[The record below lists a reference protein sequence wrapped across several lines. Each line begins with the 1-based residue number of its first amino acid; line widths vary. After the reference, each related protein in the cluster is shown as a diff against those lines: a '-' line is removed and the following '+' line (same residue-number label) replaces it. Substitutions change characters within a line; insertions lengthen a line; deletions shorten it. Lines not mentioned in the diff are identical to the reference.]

1 MINLHLNVCIQDD
14 TGKPLLNYLY
24 TISDGVCQIENYGIQ
39 AAQMAGLD
47 VSITLRAMEISK
59 VLESVSNDQEEPICS

>member
-1 MINLHLNVCIQDD
+1 MEDD
-14 TGKPLLNYLY
+14 TGRPLLNYSY
-24 TISDGVCQIENYGIQ
+24 TISDGVCQVENYGIH

-59 VLESVSNDQEEPICS
+59 ILESVSSDLEEPVPSR